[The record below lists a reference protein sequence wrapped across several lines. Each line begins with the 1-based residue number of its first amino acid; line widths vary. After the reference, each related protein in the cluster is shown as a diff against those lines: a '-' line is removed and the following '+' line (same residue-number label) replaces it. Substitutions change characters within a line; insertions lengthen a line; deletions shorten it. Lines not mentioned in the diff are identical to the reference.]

1 MLTFSCPPEE
11 EDSTLKLMNAVNN
24 NTAKHQ
30 TFQPKV
36 ILNFM
41 YIFTFYQP
49 NIIGI
54 NLYDNAFVFPP
65 WAGKRPSENLF
76 SDDLEL

>member
-1 MLTFSCPPEE
+1 
-11 EDSTLKLMNAVNN
+11 MNAVNN

-54 NLYDNAFVFPP
+54 NLYDNALVFPP
-65 WAGKRPSENLF
+65 WAGKRPSEKRF
-76 SDDLEL
+76 SDGLEL